1 MKNYDVFLKF
11 MTFNEYYYY
20 FLYAHAIDKMNE
32 SIDDF
37 FERDMFNVR
46 CAENLEK
53 KFFSGA

>member
-1 MKNYDVFLKF
+1 MITHNVFLKF
-11 MTFNEYYYY
+11 KTFDEYYYY
-20 FLYAHAIDKMNE
+20 FLYANAINKMNE

-37 FERDMFNVR
+37 FERDAFNKK